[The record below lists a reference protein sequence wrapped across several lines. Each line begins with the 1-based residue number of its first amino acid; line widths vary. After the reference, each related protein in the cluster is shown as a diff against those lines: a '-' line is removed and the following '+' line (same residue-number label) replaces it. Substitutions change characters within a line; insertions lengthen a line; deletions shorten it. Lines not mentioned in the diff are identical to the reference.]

1 MAEKGF
7 WESPWVALSSVL
19 RKRKARAGSGVGVL
33 ALVQPGSG
41 YHLTPLWSGDNSWL
55 CAGWQPL
62 P

>member
-33 ALVQPGSG
+33 ALVQPDTSLVRG
-41 YHLTPLWSGDNSWL
+41 
-55 CAGWQPL
+55 
-62 P
+62 